1 MSGPDAEL
9 ESLMARR
16 MAEMRKNVAR
26 EAAVEAKQPDGSGDS
41 QKPARS
47 ARDILVARLGHR
59 GLEVLQNAEAQW
71 PREMAIVVS
80 KLGELVESGELRDMI
95 SGGDLMELLRAIGI
109 HVRLQTRIS
118 VESDGKLV
126 SLSDKLGAARARPDD
141 VG

>member
-26 EAAVEAKQPDGSGDS
+26 EAAVEAKQPDESGDS

-126 SLSDKLGAARARPDD
+126 SLSDKLGTARARPDD

>member
-1 MSGPDAEL
+1 MSDPDAEL

-26 EAAVEAKQPDGSGDS
+26 EAASEAKPSEERSGS
-41 QKPARS
+41 KNPARS
-47 ARDILVARLGHR
+47 ARDALVGRLGHR

-71 PREMAIVVS
+71 PREMAIVVT
-80 KLGELVESGELRDMI
+80 KLGELIESGELRETI
-95 SGGDLMELLRAIGI
+95 SGGDLMELLRTIGI
-109 HVRLQTRIS
+109 RVRLQTRIS

-126 SLSDKLGAARARPDD
+126 SLSDKLGTAGAQPDD